1 VLGAAPVVVGL
12 IVVVGM
18 VVGIV
23 VDGIVVVGVCGVD
36 VDCFMVDVE
45 VEVDGTTVD
54 MRGVGDSTVDVDGC
68 MVDVGIGLTEV
79 VGAVVGCCWF
89 CGVGLSVVV
98 GNEDEVVGEDEVKVV
113 V

>member
-1 VLGAAPVVVGL
+1 
-12 IVVVGM
+12 M

-23 VDGIVVVGVCGVD
+23 VDGIVVVGGCGVD

-68 MVDVGIGLTEV
+68 VVDVGIGLTEV
-79 VGAVVGCCWF
+79 VGVVVGCCWF

-98 GNEDEVVGEDEVKVV
+98 GVVLTGLLGTLVVVVVPADTVVGATVV
-113 V
+113 VET